1 MDYSSI
7 LSRIYLETK
16 DLAKQGKVASYIP
29 ALADVSPDRYGISI
43 STLNKQRYAI
53 GDHTLPFSIQSIS
66 KVFTFALAYSLLGD
80 KIWNRIDREPSGN
93 AFNSLVQL
101 EHEQGIPRNPFI
113 NAGAIVVADILLS
126 HFADPAKVLLDF
138 VREQADD
145 TEIYF
150 DAEVAQSE
158 KETGDRNYALA
169 HFMKS
174 FGNIQNPVEKVLEL
188 YFQQCSIRMTTD
200 QLACSMLFLANHGK
214 NPHNN
219 KEVLSIS
226 QSKRLKA
233 LLLTTGMYNE
243 SGDFAFRVGMPG
255 KSGVGGGIVAVIPQ
269 LLSMAVWSPPL
280 NERGNSVAGFEAM
293 ELFTTYTGKSVF

>member
-1 MDYSSI
+1 MNYQEI
-7 LSRIYLETK
+7 LHRIYHETK
-16 DLAKQGKVASYIP
+16 HFANHGKVASYIP
-29 ALADVSPDRYGISI
+29 ALANVPPELYGISI
-43 STLNKQRYAI
+43 ACLDKKRFSV
-53 GDHTLPFSIQSIS
+53 GDHAVPFSIQSIS
-66 KVFTFALAYSLLGD
+66 KVFTFTLAYSILGD
-80 KIWNRIDREPSGN
+80 KIWERIDREPSGN

-101 EHEQGIPRNPFI
+101 EHENGIPRNPFI

-126 HFADPAKVLLDF
+126 HFDDPAKVLLDF

-145 TEIYF
+145 NNIFY
-150 DAEVAQSE
+150 DAEVARSE
-158 KETGDRNYALA
+158 KETGHRNYALA

-174 FGNIQNPVEKVLEL
+174 FGNIHNPVENVLDL
-188 YFQQCSIRMTTD
+188 YFHQCSMVMTTD
-200 QLACSMLFLANHGK
+200 QLACSMLFLANHGT
-214 NPHNN
+214 NPHNGN
-219 KEVLSIS
+219 KVLNIS

-233 LLLTTGMYNE
+233 LLLTSGMYNE
-243 SGDFAFRVGMPG
+243 SGDFAFRVGMSG